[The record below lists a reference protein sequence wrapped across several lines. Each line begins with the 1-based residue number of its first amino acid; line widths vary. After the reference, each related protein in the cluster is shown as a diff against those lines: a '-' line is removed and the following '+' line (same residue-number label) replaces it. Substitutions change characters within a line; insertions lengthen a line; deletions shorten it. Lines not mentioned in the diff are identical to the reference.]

1 MNQWI
6 DFKEYKYH
14 IFIIDDYIIKM
25 KEFVNNHDKLLQK
38 IPEFENLDFIQ
49 INRLSIKAWLS
60 KDEDEKIKNKWRKLN
75 DNLLYYIIIN
85 E

>member
-1 MNQWI
+1 MSFEEKIVKMLMNQWI

-49 INRLSIKAWLS
+49 INRLSIKA
-60 KDEDEKIKNKWRKLN
+60 
-75 DNLLYYIIIN
+75 
-85 E
+85 